1 MKEDNTKNNV
11 KNAVNA
17 IMDGFN
23 DTANE
28 YLAKCGIS
36 KDVDTFLQDASEIEL
51 IWFWSHFIPI
61 RKDENGDYYI
71 GDYEYQ

>member
-1 MKEDNTKNNV
+1 MKEDNTKNTV

-17 IMDGFN
+17 IMNGFN
-23 DTANE
+23 ATANE

-36 KDVDTFLQDASEIEL
+36 KDVDTFLQDANEIEL

-61 RKDENGDYYI
+61 RKDEEGN
-71 GDYEYQ
+71 

>member
-1 MKEDNTKNNV
+1 MEVDYKLAV
-11 KNAVNA
+11 KNG
-17 IMDGFN
+17 IDSWMKGFN

-28 YLAKCGIS
+28 FLAKCGIS

-51 IWFWSHFIPI
+51 LWFWSHFAPI
-61 RKDENGDYYI
+61 RKDENGDFYL

>member
-1 MKEDNTKNNV
+1 MKENNTKNTV

-28 YLAKCGIS
+28 LLAECGIS
-36 KDVDTFLQDASEIEL
+36 KDVDTFLQDASEAEL
-51 IWFWSHFIPI
+51 LWFWSHFAPI
-61 RKDENGDYYI
+61 RKDKDGNYYL